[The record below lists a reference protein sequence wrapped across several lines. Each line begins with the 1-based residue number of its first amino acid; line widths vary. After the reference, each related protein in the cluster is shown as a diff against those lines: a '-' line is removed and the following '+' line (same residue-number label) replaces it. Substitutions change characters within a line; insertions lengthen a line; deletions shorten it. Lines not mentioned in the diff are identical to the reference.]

1 MHEHIDEMGIINMNG
16 RIYDPLIGRFMS
28 ADPYIQAPDDLQSFN
43 RYAYVRNNPLNL
55 TDPSGYKWWV
65 KFREKFLK
73 PAIAKF
79 LDVYCG
85 GCATILLNAYN
96 AYWTKDANGHRLGWK
111 GAAFSFGLTLI
122 GGISDNPI
130 YQAGVNMLSGCG
142 MSAMAGGSCKKGAVD
157 ALTNEIGGPIIGGCL
172 NARRAG
178 ESCAVGA
185 REAATSMAGGYLAGR
200 AADMGHGY
208 LRERKEGSARRATG
222 EEVMNVNGNPLT
234 VRNPT
239 NNEQE
244 QIDALMALGRATTT
258 GQELLKELGSE
269 PIQYKITTG
278 VANAGASFGPPIMMF
293 LPSEMFAGKQ
303 LCCYYD
309 SLGNSNL
316 FENARI
322 FWHEMGHPTGT
333 LDDGSESMRNVN
345 RWENPIMRQID
356 PSSPA
361 RARYETRTLFFVRK
375 Y

>member
-1 MHEHIDEMGIINMNG
+1 MNG

-178 ESCAVGA
+178 GSCAVGA
-185 REAATSMAGGYLAGR
+185 REGLTSMAGDYLAGR
-200 AADMGHGY
+200 AADKGHDYIKNNDNIGANYLSGEDKKQSDQNDKIKDREILLKQTDINYPLALTTYPENGEFLIVAHGNQNLQTLAGMTPTQSAEFIRQTEWMPGQTIRLDACWMGMSQSGHAQQLSNILNVTVIASPTLTVG
-208 LRERKEGSARRATG
+208 
-222 EEVMNVNGNPLT
+222 VNGKSNPWYSVNIPGT
-234 VRNPT
+234 VRTIPLFPALWKEFNP
-239 NNEQE
+239 Q
-244 QIDALMALGRATTT
+244 
-258 GQELLKELGSE
+258 K
-269 PIQYKITTG
+269 
-278 VANAGASFGPPIMMF
+278 
-293 LPSEMFAGKQ
+293 
-303 LCCYYD
+303 
-309 SLGNSNL
+309 
-316 FENARI
+316 
-322 FWHEMGHPTGT
+322 
-333 LDDGSESMRNVN
+333 
-345 RWENPIMRQID
+345 
-356 PSSPA
+356 
-361 RARYETRTLFFVRK
+361 
-375 Y
+375 